1 MAQLL
6 KLQDYVSRYETD
18 LSRYPSQFIR
28 LKKQQWVKIKQAWET
43 GETSF
48 PNHIPVE
55 TDIVPEKEKRF
66 PKLKKLFKRKAN
78 AIEIPIESFDEN
90 RTQQDQ
96 EENFDFAT
104 PLHAQTETELK
115 QRFLDHLLLFQLK
128 WASSTVME
136 KSFVDR
142 RFYIDERLKHFLQ
155 RFPDNYFL
163 FYEPIFLLKKA
174 PVEVEILLLTP
185 TEIWCLSF
193 MEEADQATYIGENQ
207 HFWTMKVK
215 EKEKKVLNPV
225 MSVNRMEKIVKQ
237 LFQLYEV
244 ELPIRKAIVSRN
256 GFIDYPD
263 AAVDLTILDQRT
275 YGEWFEKARK
285 TPSPIKMMQIRAA
298 KALLDYGQTTAFHRP
313 NWESES

>member
-28 LKKQQWVKIKQAWET
+28 LKKQQWLKIKQAWET
-43 GETSF
+43 GVPSQS
-48 PNHIPVE
+48 NSVE
-55 TDIVPEKEKRF
+55 IDSVPEEEKRF
-66 PKLKKLFKRKAN
+66 RSLKKLFKRKTN
-78 AIEIPIESFDEN
+78 AIEIPIEAY
-90 RTQQDQ
+90 
-96 EENFDFAT
+96 EENKTPQDKEEDFEFST
-104 PLHAQTETELK
+104 PLHVQTETELK
-115 QRFLDHLLLFQLK
+115 QSFLDHLLLFQLK

-174 PVEVEILLLTP
+174 PVELDVLLLTP
-185 TEIWCLSF
+185 TEIWCLTFIEQSN
-193 MEEADQATYIGENQ
+193 QAAYLGENQ
-207 HFWTMKVK
+207 HFWKMKVRD
-215 EKEKKVLNPV
+215 KEKKVLNPV
-225 MSVNRMEKIVKQ
+225 MAVNRMEKIVKQ
-237 LFQLYEV
+237 IFQLYEV
-244 ELPIRKAIVSRN
+244 ALPIRKAIVSRN

-263 AAVDLTILDQRT
+263 VAGDIAILDQRT
-275 YGEWFEKARK
+275 YGEWFERARK

-298 KALLDYGQTTAFHRP
+298 KSLLEYGQTTSFQRP
-313 NWESES
+313 NWESE